1 VRVDEIMQTDLVSCD
16 PTATV
21 VEAAATM
28 CARGVGACL
37 VMEGPRL
44 VGIFTERDLLRVFAA
59 GDDVRE
65 RTVGDLMTRNVT
77 MAPPDADVIWA
88 ADTMKRIRAR
98 HLPVGEDGMVA
109 GIISLR
115 DLFAMAEAVLRLD
128 PDGAATA
135 KEMLAAASGRREETA

>member
-1 VRVDEIMQTDLVSCD
+1 MHVSEIMQTALVTS
-16 PTATV
+16 PP
-21 VEAAATM
+21 EASVLEV
-28 CARGVGACL
+28 ARLLTERRVGACL
-37 VMEGPRL
+37 IVEGGEL
-44 VGIFTERDLLRVFAA
+44 AGIFTERDLLHVVAA
-59 GDDVRE
+59 GEDVRD
-65 RTVGDLMTRNVT
+65 RRVADAMTRDVT

-109 GIISLR
+109 GIVSLR

-135 KEMLAAASGRREETA
+135 QEMLAAASGRRGETA

>member
-1 VRVDEIMQTDLVSCD
+1 
-16 PTATV
+16 
-21 VEAAATM
+21 
-28 CARGVGACL
+28 
-37 VMEGPRL
+37 
-44 VGIFTERDLLRVFAA
+44 VFAA

-65 RTVGDLMTRNVT
+65 RRVGDLMTRNVT

-88 ADTMKRIRAR
+88 ADTMKRLKAR

-128 PDGAATA
+128 PAGTATA
-135 KEMLAAASGRREETA
+135 REMLAAASGRREESS

>member
-28 CARGVGACL
+28 CARRVGACL

-135 KEMLAAASGRREETA
+135 REMLAAASGRREESP

>member
-1 VRVDEIMQTDLVSCD
+1 MRVDEIMQTDLVSCG
-16 PTATV
+16 PTAIV

-65 RTVGDLMTRNVT
+65 RTVADLMTRDVT

-135 KEMLAAASGRREETA
+135 REMLAAASGRREETA

>member
-1 VRVDEIMQTDLVSCD
+1 VRVDEIMQTDLVSCG

-44 VGIFTERDLLRVFAA
+44 VGIFTERDLLRVFAL

-77 MAPPDADVIWA
+77 MAPPDADVIC
-88 ADTMKRIRAR
+88 
-98 HLPVGEDGMVA
+98 
-109 GIISLR
+109 
-115 DLFAMAEAVLRLD
+115 
-128 PDGAATA
+128 AATA
-135 KEMLAAASGRREETA
+135 QEMLAAASGRREETA

>member
-1 VRVDEIMQTDLVSCD
+1 MRVDEIMQTDLVSCG
-16 PTATV
+16 PAATV

-44 VGIFTERDLLRVFAA
+44 VGIFTERDLLRVFAV

-135 KEMLAAASGRREETA
+135 REMLAAASGRRQETA

>member
-1 VRVDEIMQTDLVSCD
+1 VRVDEIMQTDLVSCG

-28 CARGVGACL
+28 CARSVGACL

-135 KEMLAAASGRREETA
+135 QEMLAAASGRREETA

>member
-1 VRVDEIMQTDLVSCD
+1 MRVDEIMQTDLVSCD

-44 VGIFTERDLLRVFAA
+44 AGIFTERDLLRVFAE
-59 GDDVRE
+59 GEDVRQ
-65 RTVGDLMTRNVT
+65 RTVADLMTRDVT

-109 GIISLR
+109 GIVSLR
-115 DLFAMAEAVLRLD
+115 DLFVMAEAVLRLD
-128 PDGAATA
+128 PDGATTA
-135 KEMLAAASGRREETA
+135 REMLAAASGRKEDSP

>member
-1 VRVDEIMQTDLVSCD
+1 MRVDEIMQTDLVSCD

-28 CARGVGACL
+28 RARGVGACL

-44 VGIFTERDLLRVFAA
+44 AGIFTERDLLRVFAE
-59 GDDVRE
+59 GEDVRQ
-65 RTVGDLMTRNVT
+65 RTVGDLMTRDVT

-88 ADTMKRIRAR
+88 ADTMKRLKAR

-109 GIISLR
+109 GIVSLR

-135 KEMLAAASGRREETA
+135 REMLAAASGRRGEPT

>member
-1 VRVDEIMQTDLVSCD
+1 MRVDEIMQTDLVRCG
-16 PTATV
+16 PEATV

-44 VGIFTERDLLRVFAA
+44 VGIFTERDLLRVFAE
-59 GDDVRE
+59 GDDVRD
-65 RTVGDLMTRNVT
+65 RTVADLMTREVT

-88 ADTMKRIRAR
+88 ADAMKRIKAR

-115 DLFAMAEAVLRLD
+115 DLFATAEAVLRLN
-128 PDGAATA
+128 PDGLETA
-135 KEMLAAASGRREETA
+135 RGMLAAASRQH